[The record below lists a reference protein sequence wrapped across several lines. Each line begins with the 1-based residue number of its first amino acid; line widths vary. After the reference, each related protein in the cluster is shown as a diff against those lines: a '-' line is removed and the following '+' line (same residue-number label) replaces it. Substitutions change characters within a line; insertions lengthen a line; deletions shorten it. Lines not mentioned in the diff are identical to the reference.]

1 MSPERGAASEPE
13 GGRTDTSIDRDG
25 GGEKIPTR
33 TTHRAEKWN
42 EKLDVV
48 LPFRPA
54 PSPADCG
61 TPRGRSACS
70 SRHARPRPGG
80 GRGGTAGG
88 ADGVPVPRVWWG
100 GPRVPAAP
108 PAPVVARHAHACP
121 PPGGGADGARRGAP
135 PPGCRG
141 RGGRSAG
148 DAPVP
153 DGSAVAHT
161 AGGRPGAGCGVPV
174 VPRPGGGRG
183 PGPAGAGR
191 PVRDRTPATG
201 SAASR
206 ASGRTTTGAAVRRR
220 PRKKG
225 ARRRGGGE
233 EGGVRSTHFH
243 GRLQN
248 ETVCN
253 RRRRARECCRVGTY
267 CFI

>member
-88 ADGVPVPRVWWG
+88 GGRRPRPPGMVG
-100 GPRVPAAP
+100 RAARPRRPSRPRRRAARTRVSS
-108 PAPVVARHAHACP
+108 A
-121 PPGGGADGARRGAP
+121 GGGADGARRGAP

-233 EGGVRSTHFH
+233 EGGVRCTHFH